1 MSESRFGPMK
11 SCRGWRRK
19 VLQRVYR
26 DYRLDR
32 LFEALIARWEGGP
45 YQSGT
50 WRELLSQRYGVRI
63 GAYSYGPILD
73 RTCLTRGSS
82 VGNWCSVGRG
92 LIVRR
97 RNHPLDRV
105 TQHPLFYNAKLGN
118 VPADTI
124 PANEDNPLTIGHD
137 VWIGDRVTILS
148 ACRSIGNGAV
158 ISAGAVVTKDVP
170 PYAIVVGVPGRV
182 LRPRY
187 PEPVQNALEQSR
199 WWEFDLASLRELGD
213 FLQNPLTEE
222 RTGAFLQACDEIRQS
237 RT

>member
-1 MSESRFGPMK
+1 NDQAHHPIQGGRELIGTVGGISSESRAGIP
-11 SCRGWRRK
+11 RNGG
-19 VLQRVYR
+19 
-26 DYRLDR
+26 RLHPG
-32 LFEALIARWEGGP
+32 I
-45 YQSGT
+45 
-50 WRELLSQRYGVRI
+50 
-63 GAYSYGPILD
+63 
-73 RTCLTRGSS
+73 RT
-82 VGNWCSVGRG
+82 
-92 LIVRR
+92 
-97 RNHPLDRV
+97 
-105 TQHPLFYNAKLGN
+105 LFYNAKLGN

-124 PANEDNPLTIGHD
+124 PANEDNSLTIGHG

-199 WWEFDLASLRELGD
+199 WWEFDLANLRELGD

-222 RTGAFLQACDEIRQS
+222 RTGAFLQACAEIRQS